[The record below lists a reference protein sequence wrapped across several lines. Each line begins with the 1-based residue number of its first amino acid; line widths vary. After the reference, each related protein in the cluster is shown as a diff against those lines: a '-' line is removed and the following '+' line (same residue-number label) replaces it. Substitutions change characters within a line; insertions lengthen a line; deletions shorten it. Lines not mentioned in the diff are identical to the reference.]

1 MDGAEL
7 NIMSSKA
14 KGTDT
19 CDDLIISE
27 NNKVIQA
34 YGFIMIV
41 FALISTLLATF
52 YACFGPPETTF
63 AKVVDIIMEVCFGI
77 DIIRHFFME
86 FKDDEEGGQRRVRNL
101 KSIAK
106 RYLKGDFLVDFI
118 AISRIF
124 WVEIFKDSWTDDQVD
139 LFYLLRLFRLY
150 KVLFLLNT

>member
-1 MDGAEL
+1 MMDGAEL

-63 AKVVDIIMEVCFGI
+63 AKVIDIVMEVCFGI

-86 FKDDEEGGQRRVRNL
+86 FKDDDEGG
-101 KSIAK
+101 
-106 RYLKGDFLVDFI
+106 
-118 AISRIF
+118 
-124 WVEIFKDSWTDDQVD
+124 
-139 LFYLLRLFRLY
+139 
-150 KVLFLLNT
+150 